1 MNTINPLVI
10 IHFKGCSLPWKL
22 VLNVLHTVMA
32 APFCRDVSTIELQGD
47 RV

>member
-10 IHFKGCSLPWKL
+10 IQFKGCSLPWKL
-22 VLNVLHTVMA
+22 VLNTLHTVMA
-32 APFCRDVSTIELQGD
+32 APFCGDVSTIELQGD